1 MYSYSN
7 HTFSYDYVQLC
18 SLEHDLKL
26 LPAVITD
33 WHVLEQVLTGGRIAE
48 PDNLAM
54 VGGREEFLSSPCTHV
69 RFAQLHTYTFLM
81 AVLMSKL
88 SASQRLW
95 LPMKL
100 TCDDNIM
107 GGLPISL

>member
-54 VGGREEFLSSPCTHV
+54 VGGREKNFQAALARMFASHCCT
-69 RFAQLHTYTFLM
+69 
-81 AVLMSKL
+81 
-88 SASQRLW
+88 
-95 LPMKL
+95 L
-100 TCDDNIM
+100 TH
-107 GGLPISL
+107 S

>member
-1 MYSYSN
+1 MDINWILTLYFQHPHHLITDAQRPSWPLPQITYSYSN
-7 HTFSYDYVQLC
+7 QIFSYGYVQLC

-54 VGGREEFLSSPCTHV
+54 
-69 RFAQLHTYTFLM
+69 
-81 AVLMSKL
+81 
-88 SASQRLW
+88 
-95 LPMKL
+95 
-100 TCDDNIM
+100 
-107 GGLPISL
+107 